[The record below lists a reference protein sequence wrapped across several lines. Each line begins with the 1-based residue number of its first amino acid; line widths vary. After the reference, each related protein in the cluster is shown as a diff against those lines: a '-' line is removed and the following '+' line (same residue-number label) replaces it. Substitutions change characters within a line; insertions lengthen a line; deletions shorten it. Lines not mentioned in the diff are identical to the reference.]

1 MCASWQVN
9 DSHHRRRYTGKREAD
24 HGSQEAA
31 LSAAPWPL
39 TGPPVSAAV
48 LGVPG
53 PSGRLAGHFA
63 FKLGCSCSTE
73 WCWFL
78 LYGKATQVCGG
89 VTQSCLPHCD
99 LIDCARPV
107 PPGASLMAQVVKNE
121 PATWTWVLS
130 LGWEDL
136 LEEEL
141 ATCSSVLAR
150 IVPWMEEPAGPRSMG
165 AWRVRHH

>member
-1 MCASWQVN
+1 MLLFSE
-9 DSHHRRRYTGKREAD
+9 S
-24 HGSQEAA
+24 
-31 LSAAPWPL
+31 
-39 TGPPVSAAV
+39 
-48 LGVPG
+48 PG